1 METGRN
7 IMVNLATKGLFTP
20 AYHSLSIGVATLGRF
35 SGATHRFGEDIIYE
49 DAGSSDGWWLR
60 SKPQVVVRSIIDDDK
75 YDKNKPA
82 VEIIEVKE
90 GDINDKHEYQ

>member
-1 METGRN
+1 
-7 IMVNLATKGLFTP
+7 MVNLATKGLFAP

-35 SGATHRFGEDIIYE
+35 SGVTHRFGEDIIYE

-75 YDKNKPA
+75 YNIEKP
-82 VEIIEVKE
+82 VIEIIEVTNGNGKV
-90 GDINDKHEYQ
+90 I